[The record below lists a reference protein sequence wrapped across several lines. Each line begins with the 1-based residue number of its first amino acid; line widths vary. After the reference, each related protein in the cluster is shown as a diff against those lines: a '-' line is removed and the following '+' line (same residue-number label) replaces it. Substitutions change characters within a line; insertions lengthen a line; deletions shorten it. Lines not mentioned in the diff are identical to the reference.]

1 MYKSLS
7 RKEMHYGIVLTSRS
21 ISWKLRMMAR
31 GFRAPTGPPRPPELP
46 DPWEFGFVVSES
58 TVSYIPSTAQNHT
71 TFSLVSY
78 LDHDFLVQL
87 FVFLGVSTIKKKKIK
102 NDWVSVSGIYFYYY
116 QQKNM
121 VCFLYIWW
129 ITVN

>member
-1 MYKSLS
+1 
-7 RKEMHYGIVLTSRS
+7 
-21 ISWKLRMMAR
+21 MMAR

-87 FVFLGVSTIKKKKIK
+87 FVFLGVSTIKKKK
-102 NDWVSVSGIYFYYY
+102 SRMTEFQFQGFTS
-116 QQKNM
+116 
-121 VCFLYIWW
+121 
-129 ITVN
+129 ITVNRRTWSAFCTSDE